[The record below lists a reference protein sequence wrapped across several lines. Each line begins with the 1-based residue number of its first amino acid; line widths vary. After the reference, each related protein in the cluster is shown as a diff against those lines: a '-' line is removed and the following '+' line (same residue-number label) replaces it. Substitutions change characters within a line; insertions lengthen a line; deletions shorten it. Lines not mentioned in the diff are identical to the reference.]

1 MERVYCLFRKR
12 IGGIRMFDDKI
23 ITLST
28 ERLKSMGFR
37 QISQYS
43 YSYRFSTLNYNG
55 KPTIECEITMN
66 SSESNENEKN
76 MVINVYDTHHNFY
89 APYYNRGYG
98 NNRNVSMIERSIK
111 RELVKLGIEL

>member
-1 MERVYCLFRKR
+1 
-12 IGGIRMFDDKI
+12 MFDDKTV
-23 ITLST
+23 TLST
-28 ERLKSMGFR
+28 EQLKSMGFR
-37 QISQYS
+37 QISQDS
-43 YSYRFSTLNYNG
+43 YSYRFGTLNYNG
-55 KPTIECEITMN
+55 KPAIECEITMN